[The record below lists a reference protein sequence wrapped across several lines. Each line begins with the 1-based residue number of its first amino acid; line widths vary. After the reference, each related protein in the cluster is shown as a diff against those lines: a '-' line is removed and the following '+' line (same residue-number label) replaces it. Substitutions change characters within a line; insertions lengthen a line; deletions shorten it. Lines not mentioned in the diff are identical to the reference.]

1 MDAAEDAG
9 FEEIACAVDW
19 GAGELG
25 EVRCVGGSGQGV
37 TGELGARQPHG

>member
-9 FEEIACAVDW
+9 FEEIACAVDRR
-19 GAGELG
+19 AGELG
-25 EVRCVGGSGQGV
+25 EVRCVGGPGQGV

>member
-25 EVRCVGGSGQGV
+25 EVGCVGGSGQG
-37 TGELGARQPHG
+37 GKAALGAREAHG

>member
-9 FEEIACAVDW
+9 FEEIACAVDR

-25 EVRCVGGSGQGV
+25 EVRCVGGSGQRV
-37 TGELGARQPHG
+37 TIALEAREAHG